1 MIYQVVYPNIF
12 LYTAFSFSLATL
24 CAALSETLE
33 LAREDFIV
41 LCYQK
46 HLDEHLLR
54 LFIFLERNLNEALSI
69 QRLCYS
75 SPL

>member
-12 LYTAFSFSLATL
+12 LYSLL
-24 CAALSETLE
+24 FFPRYPFALSETLE

-41 LCYQK
+41 LCYRK

-75 SPL
+75 SPS